1 MIDTAKL
8 KEKILDLAIRG
19 KLVPQDPS
27 DEPASVLLEKIRAEK
42 LQMVKDGKLKQ
53 KDIKD
58 DTVIFVGE
66 DNLHYE
72 KFADGS
78 IKCIEDEIP
87 FEIPKSW
94 AWCRLGILAQYK
106 KGPFGSSITKSMFVP
121 ESSNT
126 IKVYE
131 QKNAINKNANLGNYF
146 ISNEK
151 FQELKSF
158 EVFPNDIIV
167 SCAGTIGETFVM
179 PQNMK
184 KGIINQ
190 ALMKI
195 TLFDLRLLDFY
206 LIYFDCKLK
215 QSANEQG
222 YGVALKN
229 IPPFDILKKYLMPI
243 PPLNEQSKIINVLN
257 NYANQLD
264 VVNINRDNLLESINS
279 LKSKI
284 LDLAIRGKLVPQDP
298 NDEPADVL
306 LERIR
311 KEKEE
316 LIKQGKIKRDKKDSI
331 IFKGDDNS
339 YYEKMD
345 TKVKLIDDFE
355 DDLPAQWN
363 LCRFGS
369 IANIFTGN
377 SINEEEK
384 ASKYTNL
391 KEGFNYIGTKDIG
404 FNNIINYN
412 NGVKIP
418 FNTDFKI
425 APTNTPLLCIEG
437 GSAGRKIAI
446 TSEDVCFGNKLCA
459 FQSLGVLPKYL
470 YYYLQTP
477 QFLQLFQTN
486 TTGLIGGVS
495 INTIKQLYFKAPPIQ
510 EQSRIVNAIEKIFI
524 NINTIE
530 KSLS

>member
-1 MIDTAKL
+1 MCELFI
-8 KEKILDLAIRG
+8 
-19 KLVPQDPS
+19 QF
-27 DEPASVLLEKIRAEK
+27 
-42 LQMVKDGKLKQ
+42 
-53 KDIKD
+53 IK
-58 DTVIFVGE
+58 TRNVV
-66 DNLHYE
+66 
-72 KFADGS
+72 
-78 IKCIEDEIP
+78 
-87 FEIPKSW
+87 
-94 AWCRLGILAQYK
+94 
-106 KGPFGSSITKSMFVP
+106 
-121 ESSNT
+121 
-126 IKVYE
+126 
-131 QKNAINKNANLGNYF
+131 
-146 ISNEK
+146 
-151 FQELKSF
+151 
-158 EVFPNDIIV
+158 
-167 SCAGTIGETFVM
+167 
-179 PQNMK
+179 
-184 KGIINQ
+184 
-190 ALMKI
+190 
-195 TLFDLRLLDFY
+195 TLFHIEVILQYLKVLCKHHYYKDFQK
-206 LIYFDCKLK
+206 IVN
-215 QSANEQG
+215 AVNE
-222 YGVALKN
+222 L
-229 IPPFDILKKYLMPI
+229 
-243 PPLNEQSKIINVLN
+243 LNESKYNQFKEILN

>member
-1 MIDTAKL
+1 
-8 KEKILDLAIRG
+8 
-19 KLVPQDPS
+19 
-27 DEPASVLLEKIRAEK
+27 
-42 LQMVKDGKLKQ
+42 
-53 KDIKD
+53 
-58 DTVIFVGE
+58 
-66 DNLHYE
+66 
-72 KFADGS
+72 
-78 IKCIEDEIP
+78 
-87 FEIPKSW
+87 
-94 AWCRLGILAQYK
+94 
-106 KGPFGSSITKSMFVP
+106 
-121 ESSNT
+121 
-126 IKVYE
+126 
-131 QKNAINKNANLGNYF
+131 
-146 ISNEK
+146 
-151 FQELKSF
+151 
-158 EVFPNDIIV
+158 
-167 SCAGTIGETFVM
+167 
-179 PQNMK
+179 
-184 KGIINQ
+184 
-190 ALMKI
+190 
-195 TLFDLRLLDFY
+195 
-206 LIYFDCKLK
+206 
-215 QSANEQG
+215 
-222 YGVALKN
+222 
-229 IPPFDILKKYLMPI
+229 
-243 PPLNEQSKIINVLN
+243 
-257 NYANQLD
+257 
-264 VVNINRDNLLESINS
+264 
-279 LKSKI
+279 
-284 LDLAIRGKLVPQDP
+284 
-298 NDEPADVL
+298 
-306 LERIR
+306 
-311 KEKEE
+311 
-316 LIKQGKIKRDKKDSI
+316 
-331 IFKGDDNS
+331 
-339 YYEKMD
+339 MD

-363 LCRFGS
+363 MCRFGS